1 MADSLQT
8 MRQRAQTVW
17 DAYWKGPGP
26 RAAINFDTNGWAQG
40 APAVQRALEQELK
53 RRGIQAPVV
62 RVGGLG
68 LCYLEPLVYLANG
81 SQPFVV
87 YGPVRPEDVP
97 ALVESHLAKG
107 QPVREKALG
116 TLGEGSLPGLPS
128 IWEHPFLKPQVRLA
142 TRNFGVSD
150 PESLDHYLARGGFA
164 GLERALTMAPKA
176 VIDTVGAAGL
186 RGRGGAAFS
195 TAQKW
200 HFCANAKATPKYVVC
215 NAEEGDSGSF
225 MDRALIESDPFQ
237 LMESLVIAGYA
248 MGCAAAYVSIRSL
261 FELALRRARVAVAQM
276 VERGLLG
283 KSILGSSFSFEIIV
297 QESGESYVAGEETA
311 LLAELEGDRAQPRA
325 RPPFPAQEGLWR
337 RPTNVNNVKT
347 LSYVPAIL
355 AQGPEA
361 FTKVGT
367 EKSKGTALVT
377 LSGDVNRTGLVEVPM
392 GYKVRDLVYEV
403 GGGLLAGRQPKVL
416 QMGGPLG
423 GFLPGTMLDNGLD
436 FESLQGTGG
445 TLGSGGIVVAGDRRC
460 VVDLMRCIIGFT
472 QKESCGKCV
481 PCRVGQTQLL
491 EVYNRI
497 ASGRARPYE
506 LETIQQLCGTMAPGS
521 LCGHGQLTPNPINA
535 TIRHFKAE
543 YDAHIHDKQC
553 PTGVCAMR
561 PD

>member
-1 MADSLQT
+1 MAESLQT
-8 MRQRAQTVW
+8 MRQRAQPTW
-17 DAYWKGPGP
+17 DRYWKGPGP
-26 RAAINFDTNGWAQG
+26 RAAVNFDTNGWALG
-40 APAVQRALEQELK
+40 APAVQRALEQELQ
-53 RRGIQAPVV
+53 RRGIPAPVT

-68 LCYLEPLVYLANG
+68 LCYLEPIVYLAAA

-87 YGPVRPEDVP
+87 YGPVKPEEVP
-97 ALVESHLAKG
+97 ALVESHLVKG

-116 TLGEGSLPGLPS
+116 TLGDGSLPGLPS

-142 TRNFGVSD
+142 TRNFGVID

-164 GLERALTMAPKA
+164 GFERALAAAPKA
-176 VIDTVGAAGL
+176 AIDYVREAGL

-200 HFCANAKATPKYVVC
+200 SFCASAQGAPKYVVC
-215 NAEEGDSGSF
+215 NAEEGDTGSF

-237 LMESLVIAGYA
+237 IMEALLIAGYA
-248 MGCAAAYVSIRSL
+248 MGCAEAYVSIRAM
-261 FELALRRARVAVAQM
+261 FELALRRAQLAVRQM
-276 VERGLLG
+276 KEQGLLG
-283 KSILGSSFSFEIIV
+283 KNVLGSGFSFEIIV

-347 LSYVPAIL
+347 LAYVPAIL
-355 AQGPEA
+355 AQGPQA
-361 FTKVGT
+361 FNGLGT
-367 EKSKGTALVT
+367 ERSKGTALIT
-377 LSGDVNRTGLVEVPM
+377 LSGDVARTGLVEVPM
-392 GYKVRDLVYEV
+392 GYPVRDLVYQI
-403 GGGLLAGRQPKVL
+403 GGGPASGHQPKVL

-423 GFLPGTMLDNGLD
+423 GFLPATMFDHGLD

-445 TLGSGGIVVAGDRRC
+445 TLGSGGIVVAGEQRC
-460 VVDLMRCIIGFT
+460 VVDLMRLIVAFT

-497 ASGRARPYE
+497 ATGRARPHE
-506 LETIQQLCGTMAPGS
+506 LETIQQICATMAPGS

-535 TIRHFKAE
+535 TIRHFKGE
-543 YDAHIHDKQC
+543 YDAHLRDKVC
-553 PTGVCAMR
+553 PAGVCPMA
-561 PD
+561 